1 MNEETKVYIDSKF
14 NEVNQK
20 IDNLLSLFEK
30 IRNNEIRTLMYSQL
44 TARQLNYFFYVDQI
58 RNQDSARSFPYYEK
72 VANTD
77 KCRRAHALTE
87 ICAQDL
93 KDLVVKKSKGRKD
106 LIEDDFTN
114 SLAFIGGIDDT
125 LL

>member
-58 RNQDSARSFPYYEK
+58 RNQDSSNSFPYYEK

-77 KCRRAHALTE
+77 KCRKAHALTE